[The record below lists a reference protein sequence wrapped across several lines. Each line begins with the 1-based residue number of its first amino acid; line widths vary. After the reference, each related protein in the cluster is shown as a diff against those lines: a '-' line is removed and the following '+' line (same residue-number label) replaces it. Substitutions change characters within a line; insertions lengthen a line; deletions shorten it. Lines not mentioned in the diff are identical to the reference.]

1 MSATERSYGMAE
13 YWDSRY
19 KREETKEFDW
29 YFDWE
34 EYFEENIGKLG
45 ICSPVLVVGC
55 GNSVMSKKMEECG
68 IAPIVSMDISR
79 VVCHTM
85 AERTGGC
92 YVPMDVCAMQF
103 RDESFDCVIDKGT
116 LDAVLCGQGYAENV
130 TKMMKEIARVLTVGG
145 TFLEITF
152 GDAAE
157 RLKLLDCPELLPWK
171 LECVHEVVVETG
183 NTFIYVLRKSHKFVD
198 TGSGKLLH
206 LYEEEE
212 DESDVSI

>member
-1 MSATERSYGMAE
+1 
-13 YWDSRY
+13 
-19 KREETKEFDW
+19 
-29 YFDWE
+29 
-34 EYFEENIGKLG
+34 
-45 ICSPVLVVGC
+45 
-55 GNSVMSKKMEECG
+55 
-68 IAPIVSMDISR
+68 
-79 VVCHTM
+79 
-85 AERTGGC
+85 
-92 YVPMDVCAMQF
+92 
-103 RDESFDCVIDKGT
+103 
-116 LDAVLCGQGYAENV
+116 
-130 TKMMKEIARVLTVGG
+130 MMKEIARVLTVGG